1 MRHAPCEDVSV
12 DREKTVPGK
21 SRRAEISGAVALQ
34 LQEIYRQATTLAA
47 GLSEATG
54 VHPTDIRALRL
65 LDAAVERP
73 MTIGELGAG
82 LGLSSGAVSELVDRL
97 EASGLAERVRDE
109 SDRRRV
115 LVQLGPAAQ
124 TFGREQLAPIATAI
138 QRAIAD
144 ADDDALIAVRQFLSV
159 LLGDQGDS

>member
-1 MRHAPCEDVSV
+1 
-12 DREKTVPGK
+12 
-21 SRRAEISGAVALQ
+21 
-34 LQEIYRQATTLAA
+34 
-47 GLSEATG
+47 

-97 EASGLAERVRDE
+97 EASGLAKRIRDE

-115 LVQLGPAAQ
+115 LVQLGPAAR

-138 QRAIAD
+138 QRAITD
-144 ADDDALIAVRQFLSV
+144 ADDDALNAVQRFLSV
-159 LLGDQGDS
+159 LLAEQGDGQANSGVVSE